1 MCMRNAALEWERE
14 VCTLRAV
21 ESWLDRLTLDWA
33 MEESFDMARLW
44 RCFDS
49 LRRVRI
55 EATVAFKC
63 SSIGPRS
70 GGGIAGAFLG
80 SCAGV
85 PRDTEGS
92 RKEDALLTLGLALLL
107 KSTSEDV
114 CSFPRVRPS
123 SCASIACS
131 WD

>member
-1 MCMRNAALEWERE
+1 MRMRSAALEWDRE

-21 ESWLDRLTLDWA
+21 ESWLVRLTLDWA
-33 MEESFDMARLW
+33 TEESFDMARPW

-49 LRRVRI
+49 ARRVRI

-63 SSIGPRS
+63 LSIGPRS
-70 GGGIAGAFLG
+70 PGGIAGPFLG

-85 PRDTEGS
+85 PRDTDGS
-92 RKEDALLTLGLALLL
+92 RNEDAPLALGLARLL

-114 CSFPRVRPS
+114 
-123 SCASIACS
+123 
-131 WD
+131 